1 MKCTE
6 MHPEYCTEVMKY
18 LKMFARDEDGKTR
31 QEIHIYESMK
41 IES

>member
-6 MHPEYCTEVMKY
+6 VNPEYCTEVMKY
-18 LKMFARDEDGKTR
+18 LKMFVRDEVGKTR
-31 QEIHIYESMK
+31 QEIDINESMR